1 MLTKLTIR
9 NFKLF
14 EEVEIELGERVVFI
28 GPNNSGKT
36 SALQAIALWDI
47 GVKRWLEK
55 RSGDKKIPAKRPGVT
70 INRQDL
76 ISIPV
81 PSANLLWHDLRV
93 RMAKRPQGR
102 KGETHHV
109 RVEIGVEGMDNGQL
123 WQSNMEFDCAN
134 EESIYCRPPL
144 CNNDTRMEVPLH
156 LKNWQVAY
164 LPPMSGLAALKEIGF
179 EHYSLAKE
187 TGWVLYL
194 EGSTDLAML
203 RAFAERLNHNVSTLL
218 ERPFVHYVANQPKKV
233 QEHFYGL
240 REAKGDLVGIAV
252 FDRLDTLPPEEP
264 TLFYRMW
271 KRCELENYLCQRETL
286 LAYAEEE
293 GRKQD
298 GELLGSK
305 WRDTMEETIR
315 EVESALT
322 TLGKNPWSP
331 DIKASDVFLEPV
343 FKRFY
348 EKLQLPNIMSKTN
361 YHILVKY
368 VPVDAIDKEI
378 GQILDDIVHVANQA
392 QPSE

>member
-1 MLTKLTIR
+1 MERGKGIPWEGEREEMLTKLTIR

-203 RAFAERLNHNVSTLL
+203 RAFAERLNHKVSTLL
-218 ERPFVHYVANQPKKV
+218 ERPFVHYVANQPKRYRNIFTGSERPRATWSASRFSIVSIPYRLRNRHSFIECGNAASWKITCAN
-233 QEHFYGL
+233 ERHFWHTPK
-240 REAKGDLVGIAV
+240 RKGENKAANS
-252 FDRLDTLPPEEP
+252 LDQSGAT
-264 TLFYRMW
+264 RW
-271 KRCELENYLCQRETL
+271 K
-286 LAYAEEE
+286 
-293 GRKQD
+293 KP
-298 GELLGSK
+298 S
-305 WRDTMEETIR
+305 
-315 EVESALT
+315 
-322 TLGKNPWSP
+322 
-331 DIKASDVFLEPV
+331 
-343 FKRFY
+343 
-348 EKLQLPNIMSKTN
+348 EKLSR
-361 YHILVKY
+361 H
-368 VPVDAIDKEI
+368 
-378 GQILDDIVHVANQA
+378 
-392 QPSE
+392 